1 MRVWTRAEYRPD
13 RLNITVTQR
22 QRRAANRSHF
32 SMMLQSAGEERCA
45 WEEKDEVD
53 VENERANE
61 GERFGVES
69 KNGKNGT
76 SGAKSDI

>member
-1 MRVWTRAEYRPD
+1 
-13 RLNITVTQR
+13 
-22 QRRAANRSHF
+22 
-32 SMMLQSAGEERCA
+32 MMLQSAGDERCA

-53 VENERANE
+53 VENERGRANE

-69 KNGKNGT
+69 KNGNYET